1 MTPDPMAPGPRGL
14 PTVDVH
20 TSATGIGSA
29 GIGSAGIGSAGIGS
43 AGIGSAAMDSVVEA
57 ISQLPPSTDAD
68 EVFTA
73 IAHAAVPLVCDT
85 CTVRLIR
92 EREDA
97 VHLEH
102 PVRPEPADTSIV
114 ISIQPVAAE
123 AGRGYSGSLT
133 LGFRGPDPGDER
145 RLLGQLLVELGVS
158 IIERERLRSKA
169 ANLELALISNRE
181 IGAAIGILMMTH
193 KCTSD
198 QAFDMLRRASQHTH
212 RKLAAL
218 ARDVTTTG
226 VLETQPHPEPSTPQ
240 PQPTNA

>member
-20 TSATGIGSA
+20 TSAT
-29 GIGSAGIGSAGIGS
+29 GIGSAGIGS